1 MTDEELIAR
10 LRQDD
15 TDFWHC
21 EAADRIEALTEQL
34 TAARADSKEADAHA
48 VELESD
54 RRKTYEALL
63 LMSRLHSEV
72 EAKLAKAVEA
82 LQDIFEKPRSADWTY
97 AELISEMKKE
107 AREALAEISS
117 EAALNKGETE

>member
-34 TAARADSKEADAHA
+34 TAARADAKEADAHA

-72 EAKLAKAVEA
+72 EAKLA
-82 LQDIFEKPRSADWTY
+82 R
-97 AELISEMKKE
+97 AEWLLTDAMVQLEEGKIKTRRNRARLIREFLSET
-107 AREALAEISS
+107 
-117 EAALNKGETE
+117 KGENK

>member
-72 EAKLAKAVEA
+72 EAKLAKALSVLA
-82 LQDIFEKPRSADWTY
+82 TIGSAETSGGGQ
-97 AELISEMKKE
+97 ASVMAFH
-107 AREALAEISS
+107 AREALAEI
-117 EAALNKGETE
+117 KGENK